1 MVGPANLPLAFILLL
16 PLLGRGFYPNPFSL
30 LNRHCNA
37 MSAPVDFERREL
49 LRNLQEIES
58 VEGSWFRL
66 TALGKQRF
74 ATLILNLIEA
84 STRDYSRVDL
94 RGRWVLRLNNQDA
107 FRFWLKGMHLE
118 LHFKGD
124 IDEPNNFEKIIV
136 LPTPISSIRLEG
148 NYTVIG
154 GSTTDE
160 PTVEYCYDRAVARVF
175 GRDIEIAWSG
185 CEELGS
191 AYIDNKLWI
200 GKFLLLVGHLSNF
213 VCRGARQEW
222 RAHDKSL

>member
-1 MVGPANLPLAFILLL
+1 MVGPALLL
-16 PLLGRGFYPNPFSL
+16 HAAILSLFPLLSRGFYSILSPQ
-30 LNRHCNA
+30 LNSPPIA
-37 MSAPVDFERREL
+37 MSAQVDFDRREL
-49 LRNLQEIES
+49 VRNLQEIES

-84 STRDYSRVDL
+84 STRDYSKVDL

-124 IDEPNNFEKIIV
+124 IDEPNNFEKIIL
-136 LPTPISSIRLEG
+136 LPTPVRSIRLEG

-154 GSTTDE
+154 GSTADD
-160 PTVEYCYDRAVARVF
+160 PVVEYCYDKAVVRVF
-175 GRDIEIAWSG
+175 DRDIEIAWSG
-185 CEELGS
+185 WEELGS
-191 AYIDNKLWI
+191 AYVDNELWI
-200 GKFLLLVGHLSNF
+200 GKSDST
-213 VCRGARQEW
+213 AM
-222 RAHDKSL
+222 